1 MTEVLAGAPDEVVT
15 NAIVQMVSLT
25 PFGHTG
31 NLALITLDNGADH
44 NRPSTFGAASLTSL
58 SNAIDEAQK
67 SDAVAIAVTGKP
79 FIFAAGADLSAMSF
93 LKDKSQA
100 IAIGDLGHD
109 VFLKLHESK
118 KPTFAFINGLA
129 LGGGLE
135 VGLNC
140 HYRTL
145 ASTAFTGLPECF
157 LGLVPGWGGATLLPK
172 LVGPENAV
180 QVIIV
185 NALNNNTMMKSK
197 DALSLGVVDAVFEPS
212 DFLENSVKFAANV
225 LNGKNKIE
233 RKDFSKDS
241 AAFEKAIATGK
252 AAVAKKYSGAQI
264 PSPLA
269 ALDLI
274 KAAQSNS
281 VRDGFAAETKVL
293 ADLVMSDSLRA
304 SLYSFNLI
312 QKKRKKV
319 EGAPKP
325 ALARK
330 VTKVGVVGA
339 GLMASQLALLMLRN
353 LKVPVVITD
362 IDQERVD
369 KGLSWIKS
377 EIQKLV
383 DKKRLGS
390 EAATRLLSNISGS
403 VDKKVFANCDF
414 VIEAIFEE
422 LALKQKLFKELE
434 AIITPECV
442 LATNTSSLSV
452 EAMSEGLKNPERVVG
467 FHFFNPVAVMP
478 LLEVARTTK
487 TDDATTATAINV
499 GKELKKTMVIVKDA
513 PAFVVNRLL
522 TRFMGEVTDAMDE
535 GTPYEVADAA
545 MAPLGFPMSSLELLG
560 LVGPG
565 VALHVSETLN
575 KNLGPR
581 YKVSPTMQR
590 FVKEGV
596 KTFYVKD
603 ANGLNIVNPAA
614 LAALEKGNSAST
626 ADQVRKRALEA
637 LATEA
642 KMMLDEGV
650 VATPQEIDICMLL
663 GSGWPMHLGG
673 ILPYLDREGISEA
686 VCGVRFHPKSLNNS
700 EIVLAMPPCLIPSS
714 NTTTFLYRC
723 AIVIKALG
731 SGLTHLGS
739 MTVTPTPSR

>member
-1 MTEVLAGAPDEVVT
+1 MSEATTMVGAPDEVVT
-15 NAIVQMVSLT
+15 NAILRMVSLI
-25 PFGHTG
+25 PFGHNG
-31 NLALITLDNGADH
+31 ELALITLDNGADH
-44 NRPSTFGAASLTSL
+44 TRPNTFGAASLQSL
-58 SNAIDEAQK
+58 SNAIDEATK
-67 SDAVAIAVTGKP
+67 SQAVAIAVTGKP
-79 FIFAAGADLSAMSF
+79 FIFAAGADLSAMGF

-100 IAIGDLGHD
+100 IAIGDLGHE

-145 ASTAFTGLPECF
+145 ASTAFTALPECF

-172 LVGPENAV
+172 IIGPENAV
-180 QVIIV
+180 QVIIS

-197 DALSLGVVDAVFEPS
+197 DALSLGVVDAVYEPA
-212 DFLENSVKFAANV
+212 DFLEKSVKFAADI
-225 LNGKNKIE
+225 LSGKKKIE
-233 RKDFSKDS
+233 RKDFSNDT
-241 AAFEKAIATGK
+241 AAYEKAIATGK
-252 AAVAKKYSGAQI
+252 AAVAKKYNGAEI
-264 PSPLA
+264 TSPLA
-269 ALDLI
+269 ALELI
-274 KAAQSNS
+274 KASQKNS
-281 VRDGFAAETKVL
+281 VRDGFASETKVL
-293 ADLVMSDSLRA
+293 ADLVMSDPLRA

-319 EGAPKP
+319 EGAPKA

-362 IDQERVD
+362 LDQERVD
-369 KGLSWIKS
+369 KGLAWIKN
-377 EIQKLV
+377 EIAKLV
-383 DKKRLGS
+383 EKKRLS
-390 EAATRLLSNISGS
+390 PESATRLLGNISGS
-403 VDKKVFANCDF
+403 TDQKVFANADF
-414 VIEAIFEE
+414 IIEAIFEE
-422 LALKQKLFKELE
+422 LSLKQKLFKDLE
-434 AIITPECV
+434 AIITPECI

-452 EAMSEGLKNPERVVG
+452 EAMSEGLKNPERVIG

-487 TDDATTATAINV
+487 TDDATVATAINI

-522 TRFMGEVTDAMDE
+522 TRFMGEVTDAIDE

-545 MAPLGFPMSSLELLG
+545 MTPLGFPMSSLELLG
-560 LVGPG
+560 LVGPA
-565 VALHVSETLN
+565 VALHVAETLN

-581 YKVSPTMQR
+581 YKISPTMQR

-596 KTFYVKD
+596 KTFYIKD
-603 ANGLNIVNPAA
+603 ANGVNAVNPAA
-614 LAALEKGNSAST
+614 ISLLEKGSKAST
-626 ADQVRKRALEA
+626 SDQVRRRALEA
-637 LATEA
+637 IATEA

-650 VATPQEIDICMLL
+650 IATPQEIDICMLL

-686 VCGVRFHPKSLNNS
+686 VCGARFHPKGVASL
-700 EIVLAMPPCLIPSS
+700 P
-714 NTTTFLYRC
+714 
-723 AIVIKALG
+723 
-731 SGLTHLGS
+731 
-739 MTVTPTPSR
+739 